1 MFKPAEQLITVIVPV
16 FNEGLR
22 ITENLELLIRELEG
36 HFQQYE
42 ILVMSDG
49 STDDTNNKVFHF
61 KHPSVRFTPLVRNQ
75 GKGASVRK
83 GFELAKGD
91 YIFFIDG
98 GMELHP
104 KELRIFFGLMRLYDA
119 DIVIGS
125 KRHPQSKV
133 YYPALRR
140 FLSSIYQKLIKA
152 LFQVDVTDTQ
162 VGMKLFR
169 KEVVQSV
176 LPFLKVDR
184 YGFDLEILSLASL
197 FGFNKMLEAPIQM
210 DYFSKN
216 TRPFLLELMHV
227 LKVGISLMRDTL
239 KLYVRIREIRRH
251 LNSVP
256 KPATIP
262 PTKSSPAVP
271 EYPAR
276 SNDP

>member
-16 FNEGLR
+16 FNEGPR
-22 ITENLELLIRELEG
+22 IVENLELLIQELEG

-49 STDDTNNKVFHF
+49 STDDTNSKVFAF
-61 KHPSVRFTPLVRNQ
+61 KHPCVRFTPFVRNQ
-75 GKGASVRK
+75 GKGAAVRK
-83 GFELAKGD
+83 GFELSKGD
-91 YIFFIDG
+91 YVFFIDG

-125 KRHPQSKV
+125 KRHPQSKI
-133 YYPALRR
+133 YYPAFRR
-140 FLSSIYQKLIKA
+140 FLSSIYQKLIKY
-152 LFQVDVTDTQ
+152 LFRVDVTDTQ

-169 KEVVQSV
+169 REVVQSV

-197 FGFNKMLEAPIQM
+197 FGYKKMLEAPVQM

-216 TRPFLLELMHV
+216 QRPFPIELIHV
-227 LKVGISLMRDTL
+227 FKVGVSLLKDTF
-239 KLYVRIREIRRH
+239 KLNARIREIRRH
-251 LNSVP
+251 LSSV
-256 KPATIP
+256 KKTDQ
-262 PTKSSPAVP
+262 VV
-271 EYPAR
+271 
-276 SNDP
+276 DPSL

>member
-16 FNEGLR
+16 FNEGPR
-22 ITENLELLIRELEG
+22 IVENLELLIRELEG

-49 STDDTNNKVFHF
+49 STDDTNSKVFAF
-61 KHPSVRFTPLVRNQ
+61 KHPCVRFTPFVRNQ
-75 GKGASVRK
+75 GKGAAVRK
-83 GFELAKGD
+83 GFELSKGD
-91 YIFFIDG
+91 YVFFIDG

-104 KELRIFFGLMRLYDA
+104 KELRIFFGLMRLYEA

-133 YYPALRR
+133 YYPAFRR
-140 FLSSIYQKLIKA
+140 FLSRIYQKLIKT
-152 LFQVDVTDTQ
+152 LFKVDVTDTQ

-176 LPFLKVDR
+176 LPFLKVDS

-197 FGFNKMLEAPIQM
+197 LGYTKMLEAPIQM

-216 TRPFLLELMHV
+216 QRSLPMELIHV
-227 LKVGISLMRDTL
+227 FKVGLSLMRDTL
-239 KLYVRIREIRRH
+239 KLYVRIQEIRRH
-251 LNSVP
+251 LN
-256 KPATIP
+256 AIQN
-262 PTKSSPAVP
+262 
-271 EYPAR
+271 
-276 SNDP
+276 NDR

>member
-1 MFKPAEQLITVIVPV
+1 MFKPTEQLISVIVPV
-16 FNEGLR
+16 FNEGAR
-22 ITENLELLIRELEG
+22 IVDNLELLINEIED
-36 HFQQYE
+36 HFEKFE

-49 STDDTNNKVFHF
+49 STDDTNSKVFQF
-61 KHPSVRFTPLVRNQ
+61 KYPGLRLIPIMKNQ
-75 GKGASVRK
+75 GKGAAVRK
-83 GFELAKGD
+83 GLEQAKGD

-133 YYPALRR
+133 YYPAFRR
-140 FLSSIYQKLIKA
+140 FLSRVYQKIIKT
-152 LFQVDVTDTQ
+152 LFRVDVTDTQ

-169 KEVVQSV
+169 KEVVAAV

-210 DYFSKN
+210 DYFAKN
-216 TRPFLLELMHV
+216 TRGLPRELLHV
-227 LKVGISLMRDTL
+227 FKVGMSLMKDTFR
-239 KLYVRIREIRRH
+239 LYLRIREIRSH
-251 LNSVP
+251 LNSAP
-256 KPATIP
+256 KT
-262 PTKSSPAVP
+262 
-271 EYPAR
+271 
-276 SNDP
+276 